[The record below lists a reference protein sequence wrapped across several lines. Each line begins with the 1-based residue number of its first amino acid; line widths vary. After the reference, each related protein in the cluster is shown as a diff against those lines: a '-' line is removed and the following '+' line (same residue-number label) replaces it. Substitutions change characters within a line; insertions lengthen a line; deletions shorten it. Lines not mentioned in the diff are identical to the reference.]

1 MGRNDNGPK
10 IDTDSHRFKQWYFFY
25 KNYFLCASVLISGL
39 FVSLQDLHVLRGKND
54 FLFIYNFALF
64 VPFVVRMF
72 CIFAFAV
79 SFALDVFNLS
89 FSQ

>member
-1 MGRNDNGPK
+1 M
-10 IDTDSHRFKQWYFFY
+10 SFMV
-25 KNYFLCASVLISGL
+25 KNV
-39 FVSLQDLHVLRGKND
+39 

-79 SFALDVFNLS
+79 SFALDIFNLS